1 VDPLAAVHPIESR
14 SVESTLLAIR
24 QGLLVGATALL
35 LLIGASMLVNVVEQ
49 LRERR
54 RLLAV
59 LVAFGTR
66 RGTLTGSVLWQ
77 VAIPML
83 LGLTAAAVTGTGL
96 ASLLQ
101 IAAGAPVRFDWF
113 GIGATSGAAAL
124 VVLLTT
130 AASLPLL
137 WRLTR
142 PGGLRSE

>member
-1 VDPLAAVHPIESR
+1 MASR
-14 SVESTLLAIR
+14 TPCSTSGSGLLA
-24 QGLLVGATALL
+24 GATALL

-59 LVAFGTR
+59 LMAFGTR
-66 RGTLTGSVLWQ
+66 RRTLAWSVLYQ
-77 VAIPML
+77 VAVPVV
-83 LGLTAAAVTGTGL
+83 LGLALAVATGTGL
-96 ASLLQ
+96 ASILQ
-101 IAAGAPVRFDWF
+101 TAAEAPIRFDWR
-113 GIGATSGAAAL
+113 GIGLTSGAAAL